1 MAVSSIEPRS
11 VRVLRGALI
20 TLGILLLSWLQPGLG
35 SSQLGVAIGLLM
47 QIIWGL
53 ALWLVRRYEQRHRLE
68 GTLQPTVTF
77 ILELL
82 IDAITVALFA
92 EALLRQWWQLG
103 YAL

>member
-1 MAVSSIEPRS
+1 MTKSQIDSRS
-11 VRVLRGALI
+11 VRTLRAMLI
-20 TLGILLLSWLQPGLG
+20 TAGTALLWWLHPELA
-35 SSQLGVAIGLLM
+35 SSRLGVAIGLLM

-92 EALLRQWWQLG
+92 EALLRQWWQAG
-103 YAL
+103 YAI

>member
-20 TLGILLLSWLQPGLG
+20 TVGLLLLGWLQPDAGN
-35 SSQLGVAIGLLM
+35 SQFGVAIGLLM
-47 QIIWGL
+47 QILWGL
-53 ALWLVRRYEQRHRLE
+53 ALWLVRRYEQRHRIE

-92 EALLRQWWQLG
+92 EALLRHWWQAG